1 MATCTTT
8 GLGSHVRRSRKPA
21 AARPRHVRAR
31 VPPRLRGGRGAI
43 RRRVHAERQL
53 GRGEPPARPGHL
65 AAKGRARRTGLH
77 LESGVMTPSESQ
89 QVSMSEI
96 FWYFLK
102 LGWLAF
108 GGPVGQIG
116 LMHLQLVE
124 RRRWIVDQGA
134 GTLSVA
140 N

>member
-1 MATCTTT
+1 VDERLPT
-8 GLGSHVRRSRKPA
+8 
-21 AARPRHVRAR
+21 R
-31 VPPRLRGGRGAI
+31 VEAPPSDA
-43 RRRVHAERQL
+43 
-53 GRGEPPARPGHL
+53 
-65 AAKGRARRTGLH
+65 
-77 LESGVMTPSESQ
+77 Q